1 MYYREIREMSSLTS
15 MQIQALL
22 RDMDGSMRKHR
33 ALKTSDPT
41 KYFETVAEDNKLL
54 CEVFPGV
61 FKMHIE
67 GRLDATFFEMLKLK
81 LRMEKGELT
90 EDEASRIVGQ
100 KLFDTYVAPV
110 VNSQPAPEKPMSYS
124 DFYKQYDNKDA

>member
-1 MYYREIREMSSLTS
+1 MYYGEIREMSSLNS
-15 MQIQALL
+15 MQIQALV
-22 RDMDGSMRKHR
+22 RNMDGSMRKHR
-33 ALKTSDPT
+33 ALKTSNPT
-41 KYFETVAEDNKLL
+41 KYFETVAEENKLL
-54 CEVFPGV
+54 CEEFPSV

-67 GRLDATFFEMLKLK
+67 GRLDSTFFEMLRLK

-100 KLFDTYVAPV
+100 KLFDTYVGPV

-124 DFYKQYDNKDA
+124 EFYKQYDNKDA